1 MGWFLVLLLALIAL
15 AYFLRPGTRPRR
27 RPIWWTSSGPEHRA
41 LAPDDDEEFLRGLTR
56 PPRRS
61 GEED

>member
-1 MGWFLVLLLALIAL
+1 MGWFLGLLLALIAL

-27 RPIWWTSSGPEHRA
+27 HPMVDFLRPKHRA